1 MLHVVFVDVGGTLWP
16 NTWPSLPGDDEER
29 ATRLHRAVP
38 SLEPNQATAV
48 IAALS
53 TIDHPPT
60 QRQQTEL
67 LVRQAIRRV
76 VPGLH
81 PSVKQVI
88 DAMCLPARGRVVP
101 FPAVGE
107 LLGGLAGRAVRVVV
121 VSNVLWRDSRAQRR
135 DFEDLG
141 LSDYV
146 ADYITSLDVGWRKP
160 HAAFFAA
167 ALRAGGYP
175 AVDCA
180 MVGDSEANDIEPAR
194 ARGMLAIRVAIE
206 EPLPTTSAANH
217 VTDSLAQVTELLLE
231 QSANPSMEP

>member
-1 MLHVVFVDVGGTLWP
+1 MRTSRPYRHDAGMLHVVFVDVGGTLWP

-38 SLEPNQATAV
+38 SLEPNQAAAV

-76 VPGLH
+76 ASRQAHGVDDLLH
-81 PSVKQVI
+81 RRMKK
-88 DAMCLPARGRVVP
+88 
-101 FPAVGE
+101 

-206 EPLPTTSAANH
+206 EPLPTISAANH
-217 VTDSLAQVTELLLE
+217 VTDSLTEVTELLLE
-231 QSANPSMEP
+231 QSDHRSMEP